1 MKILCAQIKA
11 RAVESMSGLHSLTLH
26 GNPWTCDCGLRPLL
40 DWLVRHNN
48 NSVTCY
54 TLHVTCYMLHVTC
67 YMFSQTNFRS
77 APTCRWWTRRGA
89 HPRPGWRDRGLPTS
103 RWASSPAPPSCCP
116 APDTWR
122 PISVSSGSRISG
134 QPVYLLSSIIIILLI
149 HLVQSSGVMYS
160 EFTFLGLESKCWSPL
175 GVKVQ
180 KSRKVPKTD
189 FN

>member
-1 MKILCAQIKA
+1 MPRSRHEPWRACLAYTASLFTATPGPATADCAPSSTGWCVIIII
-11 RAVESMSGLHSLTLH
+11 V
-26 GNPWTCDCGLRPLL
+26 
-40 DWLVRHNN
+40 
-48 NSVTCY
+48 
-54 TLHVTCYMLHVTC
+54 LHVTRYMLHVTC